1 MYHSSLKGMCI
12 TTWQYVSNT
21 LMFLGNVEAKGFK
34 FIYKYSRD
42 VFVRIWC
49 SPVLKLQSL
58 MMYVGPD
65 RAVCTPVWLNVVEY
79 EFYINMI
86 ADRLIGIT
94 KGYKPTSVLPIK
106 WHTILTIIEYLAWQK
121 KATCTR
127 LPINITMSLHMLLS
141 FLKIFLKK

>member
-65 RAVCTPVWLNVVEY
+65 RAVFTPVWLNVAEY

-94 KGYKPTSVLPIK
+94 KGTNLHQCYLSNGIQYGLSLNI
-106 WHTILTIIEYLAWQK
+106 WHDRK

-127 LPINITMSLHMLLS
+127 LPIDITMSLHMLLS